1 MPIWPQISIIIAV
14 VISGVILGLALV
26 VFWKI
31 LTDKIDL
38 SMLLAESNGKAS
50 ISRLQLLLFTFVIA
64 GLYLLLS
71 IEAGTFVEVPESVLG
86 LLGISGGSYIVS
98 KGIQKSGD
106 TKSPP
111 TSNRSDKTDQGA
123 ST

>member
-14 VISGVILGLALV
+14 VISAVILGLALV

-50 ISRLQLLLFTFVIA
+50 VSRLQLLLFTFVIA

-98 KGIQKSGD
+98 KGIQKSGSAK
-106 TKSPP
+106 TPP
-111 TSNRSDKTDQGA
+111 APRSSDKPDPEA
-123 ST
+123 NS